1 MLQADFINSTS
12 IRGCQMLV
20 CAGKLEIRIF
30 YYSLHLFQIIAYYP
44 VFLKYSAFKPPVLRT
59 ELVNLTHTE
68 TMGMFQPMPK
78 YCVHLIRVVS
88 EAGFVLGLPSL
99 RKPLQGMIEG
109 TQEPGLGSRR
119 AIRAFPGDPV
129 VKNPPSNT
137 GEAGS
142 IPGRRAK
149 IPHTSEQLSSECCS
163 H

>member
-99 RKPLQGMIEG
+99 RKPLQGMIEV

-142 IPGRRAK
+142 IPGRRTK

>member
-44 VFLKYSAFKPPVLRT
+44 VFLKYSTFKPPVLRT

-68 TMGMFQPMPK
+68 TTGMFQPTPK
-78 YCVHLIRVVS
+78 YRVHLIRVVS

-99 RKPLQGMIEG
+99 RKPLQGMIEV
-109 TQEPGLGSRR
+109 TQEPGLGSGR
-119 AIRAFPGDPV
+119 AMRAFPGDPM
-129 VKNPPSNT
+129 VKNPPYNT

-142 IPGRRAK
+142 IPG
-149 IPHTSEQLSSECCS
+149 PGHVWLSPLAS
-163 H
+163 HLKLSQHC